1 MSKLFIRKDFK
12 TTQGNYI
19 DIYEYLYMGGSDDLP
34 KFIHEE
40 EGFLFSIELKAKG
53 KGLIN
58 MECYIYKKGD
68 KEPLYKTTYSIFD
81 YECLY
86 NVFMMDTNY
95 KVQNELTKDTDEDIE
110 FYFAFSNE
118 DDCDLNENE
127 LAVNIAQNILEPIG
141 RPIST
146 IFALIKYSSLT
157 KNDLFRMLFQ
167 FVSNLYEIDDLIYDL
182 CDKSYFLNQLEYLK
196 TKLSL
201 AGYDKDYL
209 LENYCE
215 YKNIMDNDE
224 KLNYLL
230 IVTLDYLYN
239 NSTDLIVGDEKLQK
253 LNKDYYNE
261 LMVTI

>member
-12 TTQGNYI
+12 ATKGDYI
-19 DIYEYLYMGGSDDLP
+19 DIYEYLYMGGSDKLP
-34 KFIHEE
+34 KFTHEE
-40 EGFLFSIELKAKG
+40 EDFLFSIELKAKD
-53 KGLIN
+53 KGHIDV
-58 MECYIYKKGD
+58 ECFLYKKGD
-68 KEPLYKTTYSIFD
+68 EEPLYKTAYSIFD

-86 NVFMMDTNY
+86 NVFMIDTNY
-95 KVQNELTKDTDEDIE
+95 KVQNELGKEVDEDIE
-110 FYFAFSNE
+110 FYFTFSNE
-118 DDCDLNENE
+118 EDHDLNENE
-127 LAVNIAQNILEPIG
+127 LAINIAQTILEPIG
-141 RPIST
+141 RPISN

-209 LENYCE
+209 IENYSE

-239 NSTDLIVGDEKLQK
+239 NCTDLIVGNEKLQQ

-261 LMVTI
+261 LMDAI